1 MSQLVFSIQWNPK
14 EVGSDASEEL
24 DMLARREQAKNKTSF
39 PQVLY
44 IGQKKARPSLKVD
57 LPTSD

>member
-14 EVGSDASEEL
+14 EVGSNASEEL
-24 DMLARREQAKNKTSF
+24 DVLARREQAKNKTSF
-39 PQVLY
+39 PRVLY
-44 IGQKKARPSLKVD
+44 IGHKKDIRLKVD